1 MSSLKTLQQ
10 LQPQVF
16 DGIQVEIPSSEAGQI
31 QTRHNEPPKHQIT
44 NSKHVQCTRR
54 ETTNATLTKQENM
67 STKPKRAKHC
77 FMHVRVM
84 RVRFYF

>member
-31 QTRHNEPPKHQIT
+31 QTKHNETPIT
-44 NSKHVQCTRR
+44 IWCS
-54 ETTNATLTKQENM
+54 EN
-67 STKPKRAKHC
+67 
-77 FMHVRVM
+77 
-84 RVRFYF
+84 